1 MKKVP
6 LGISSSIR
14 RKEMI
19 RLYKTDLKGILNN
32 FGFLA

>member
-1 MKKVP
+1 
-6 LGISSSIR
+6 
-14 RKEMI
+14 MI